1 MSFEKE
7 KEKKKKRKK
16 NEKKRIKENSM
27 KRTERICPALFGILI
42 DIYAGYAPGGEI
54 GWKGVE
60 VVLGEERVWS

>member
-1 MSFEKE
+1 
-7 KEKKKKRKK
+7 
-16 NEKKRIKENSM
+16 M